1 MIRRRTLLAAA
12 RAALAAPAIL
22 RAQGAQKLTF
32 YYPIAVGGPL
42 QAIMDGYCKA
52 FEQETGIAVEPVYAG
67 DYSQT
72 LIKALAAIRAGTG
85 PQFAV
90 LLAAEMHS
98 LQDQDILVSID
109 DIGLDADGKKW
120 LDGFYPAFMA
130 NSHAEGKTWSVPYQ
144 RSTAIFYY
152 NKAAFQ
158 DAGLDPEAFPKTWAE
173 LAATA
178 AKLTKHD
185 ASGRVTRWGIKMA
198 GDLGNAQWTFG
209 ALANQAEQK
218 LMNDAGSEVYF
229 NQPRTIEAMAF
240 WRSLSAEH
248 HATPDGVSNW
258 PQLSPDFLEGN
269 TAIIQHTTGNLTNV
283 REKAQFP
290 FGVAGLAGKNSPHT
304 VVGGGNLYF
313 FKNASRAER
322 QASLRFARWVSQPE
336 RAADWSMRTGYIA
349 TSPAAYETQTMKD
362 FIAKVPAANVARTF
376 LPVATGELSVHENQR
391 VYKVLTDNI
400 QACLN
405 GSKTP
410 AQAMADAQAEVGSY
424 LEALQEGLIEARAC
438 GAKRSTR
445 ICCCCPPSS
454 CLWHSPIGR
463 QLPH

>member
-1 MIRRRTLLAAA
+1 MLRRRKLLATAA
-12 RAALAAPAIL
+12 GVLATPAVL
-22 RAQGAQKLTF
+22 RAQTVRRLTF

-42 QAIMDGYCKA
+42 QSIMDGYCKA

-72 LIKALAAIRAGTG
+72 LIKALAAIKAGSG
-85 PQFAV
+85 PHFAV

-98 LQDQDILVSID
+98 LQDQDILVSIE
-109 DIGLDADGKKW
+109 DIGLDVDGRKW

-130 NSHAEGKTWSVPYQ
+130 NSHADGKTWSVPFQ

-152 NKAAFQ
+152 NKSAFQ
-158 DAGLDPEAFPKTWAE
+158 ESGQDPEAFPTTWAA
-173 LAATA
+173 LAAA
-178 AKLTKHD
+178 AEKLTRHD

-198 GDLGNAQWTFG
+198 SDLGNAQWTFG
-209 ALANQAEQK
+209 ALANQAEQP
-218 LMNDAGSEVYF
+218 LMNEAGTEVYF
-229 NQPRTIEAMAF
+229 NQPKTIEAMAF

-248 HATPDGVSNW
+248 HATPEGVSNW
-258 PQLSPDFLEGN
+258 AQLSPDFLEGN

-304 VVGGGNLYF
+304 VVGGGNIYF
-313 FKNASRAER
+313 FRSTSEAER
-322 QASLRFARWVSQPE
+322 QASLRFARWLSQPE

-349 TSPAAYETQTMKD
+349 TSPAAYETPAMKD
-362 FIAKVPAANVARTF
+362 FIARVPTANVARTF

-391 VYKVLTDNI
+391 IYKTLTDNI

-405 GSKTP
+405 GNKTP
-410 AQAMADAQAEVGSY
+410 GQAMADAQTESDRILRPY
-424 LEALQEGLIEARAC
+424 
-438 GAKRSTR
+438 KRS
-445 ICCCCPPSS
+445 
-454 CLWHSPIGR
+454 
-463 QLPH
+463 